1 MLRCVVALREGETRR
16 CYAKACILWWG
27 NLKKSARKENAEKNA
42 VEGNR
47 NALRPKSGEF
57 NHARCGGITLFVT
70 SARIVKSEEIK
81 IEGIRARSGPN
92 MGRL

>member
-1 MLRCVVALREGETRR
+1 MLRPVPPHSAERG
-16 CYAKACILWWG
+16 G
-27 NLKKSARKENAEKNA
+27 KSARKENARKTPSKET
-42 VEGNR
+42 ETPC
-47 NALRPKSGEF
+47 LRPKSGEF

-81 IEGIRARSGPN
+81 IEGIRARSGPK